1 MLMALAGITAAFVVI
16 SIVFIGAML
25 YLNNP
30 LEKVPDV
37 QVPDF
42 KGLKYDAV
50 TKAEEYSSFTF
61 EVEDNQYND
70 LYERGA
76 IISQK
81 PKEGTK
87 VKPNSVVRVV
97 VSNGTKVVK
106 MPNLIGL
113 EETEAYYQLA
123 ELDLEYQKVEI
134 FSDQTPGTVVGT
146 EPGYD
151 SEIPASTV
159 VKVQISMGPE
169 NKIVEVPT
177 SRERASTPP
186 APHWRSLVWRSAAS
200 AMCRVTKRGTSFFRR
215 IPRRPLRCQRE
226 ALSTLMSRPEKGSRT

>member
-1 MLMALAGITAAFVVI
+1 MVI
-16 SIVFIGAML
+16 SIVFIGARL

-134 FSDQTPGTVVGT
+134 FSDQTPARWSAPNRAMTV
-146 EPGYD
+146 
-151 SEIPASTV
+151 
-159 VKVQISMGPE
+159 
-169 NKIVEVPT
+169 
-177 SRERASTPP
+177 R
-186 APHWRSLVWRSAAS
+186 
-200 AMCRVTKRGTSFFRR
+200 F
-215 IPRRPLRCQRE
+215 PLR
-226 ALSTLMSRPEKGSRT
+226 LW

>member
-1 MLMALAGITAAFVVI
+1 M
-16 SIVFIGAML
+16 
-25 YLNNP
+25 
-30 LEKVPDV
+30 
-37 QVPDF
+37 
-42 KGLKYDAV
+42 
-50 TKAEEYSSFTF
+50 
-61 EVEDNQYND
+61 
-70 LYERGA
+70 
-76 IISQK
+76 
-81 PKEGTK
+81 
-87 VKPNSVVRVV
+87 

-169 NKIVEVPT
+169 NKIVEVPDLKGK
-177 SRERASTPP
+177 SIDAARAALEELGLEVGGISYVP
-186 APHWRSLVWRSAAS
+186 SDE
-200 AMCRVTKRGTSFFRR
+200 KRDVVLSR

>member
-1 MLMALAGITAAFVVI
+1 MALAGITAAFVVI

-76 IISQK
+76 IIS
-81 PKEGTK
+81 PEAEGG
-87 VKPNSVVRVV
+87 NEGQAEFG
-97 VSNGTKVVK
+97 GTRC
-106 MPNLIGL
+106 GFQRH
-113 EETEAYYQLA
+113 EGGQDA
-123 ELDLEYQKVEI
+123 E
-134 FSDQTPGTVVGT
+134 
-146 EPGYD
+146 
-151 SEIPASTV
+151 
-159 VKVQISMGPE
+159 
-169 NKIVEVPT
+169 
-177 SRERASTPP
+177 
-186 APHWRSLVWRSAAS
+186 PH
-200 AMCRVTKRGTSFFRR
+200 
-215 IPRRPLRCQRE
+215 RP
-226 ALSTLMSRPEKGSRT
+226 